1 MENYPKYLSSQI
13 GKNPQMKA
21 VLIFLHFPVISS
33 VGSLSYAEP
42 AISLFLFILL
52 QDSTPKVEL

>member
-1 MENYPKYLSSQI
+1 MN
-13 GKNPQMKA
+13 A
-21 VLIFLHFPVISS
+21 VLIFLCFPVISS

>member
-1 MENYPKYLSSQI
+1 MR
-13 GKNPQMKA
+13 
-21 VLIFLHFPVISS
+21 VIIKSANEGS
-33 VGSLSYAEP
+33 VNFSPFSRNLLGGPLSYAEP

>member
-1 MENYPKYLSSQI
+1 MN
-13 GKNPQMKA
+13 A
-21 VLIFLHFPVISS
+21 VLIFLRFPVISS

-42 AISLFLFILL
+42 AISLSLFILL